1 MVNEAASLVASRI
14 DTSRKEA
21 GVSELSLSESTDI
34 PYTSL
39 RRKLRGHGKPF
50 DVPELVR
57 IGRALS
63 VDFVTWLR
71 DIPEDAA

>member
-1 MVNEAASLVASRI
+1 MVSETASLVASRI

-21 GVSELSLSESTDI
+21 GVSELSLSEQTGI
-34 PYTSL
+34 PYTTL
-39 RRKLRGHGKPF
+39 RRKLRGRGKPF
-50 DVPELVR
+50 DIPETVR